1 MLGVL
6 LLLAFAPGLRS
17 GLAIVFRALFVSRL
31 PALPRCRSGY
41 AFAVSRRCV
50 DFPRAGRITCEV
62 SGPAELP
69 FAWAASVEF
78 HLTRRQSMQHEQYR
92 PVEAPYAWKGADM
105 QRSTEWLRPF
115 KPDELAE
122 IDSALQSA
130 KTSGLDLFDMER
142 EHFPL
147 PTFSKALA
155 KLADEL
161 ENGRGMVML
170 RGLPLSYSP
179 EDLQIVYWGIGAHL
193 GTAVSQNK
201 DGELFGIVK
210 DFREN
215 RDDTRK
221 RGSKSND
228 GLDFHS
234 DRCDVV
240 GLLCVRKAKSG
251 GVSRIVSSAAIHNE
265 VLRRRPDL
273 MDVFYDPELCH
284 SWQGEEPPGY
294 PRYYKRPVFGYRD
307 GHFTGMFSPLY
318 TRSAQQ
324 YPEVPRLTDRQREAL
339 AVFAALA
346 DELALEMHFE
356 PGDIQLLNNH
366 VIYHARTHFE
376 DFEEESRKRLLL
388 RLWLS
393 VPGNRP
399 LPQGYE
405 IIYGANE
412 AGAVRGGVPC
422 REGLWRDVTQFRK
435 NRTGIHT
442 KVKAHEML

>member
-1 MLGVL
+1 M
-6 LLLAFAPGLRS
+6 
-17 GLAIVFRALFVSRL
+17 
-31 PALPRCRSGY
+31 Y
-41 AFAVSRRCV
+41 
-50 DFPRAGRITCEV
+50 
-62 SGPAELP
+62 
-69 FAWAASVEF
+69 
-78 HLTRRQSMQHEQYR
+78 HEKYR
-92 PVEAPYAWKGADM
+92 PIEAPYAWTGAQM
-105 QRSTEWLRPF
+105 QKSSEWLRAF
-115 KPDELAE
+115 KRDELAE
-122 IDSALQSA
+122 IDAALQA
-130 KTSGLDLFDMER
+130 VKKSGIDLFDIDR
-142 EHFPL
+142 DHFPL
-147 PTFSKALA
+147 PTFSKELA
-155 KLADEL
+155 KLGQEL

-179 EDLQIVYWGIGAHL
+179 EDLQIVYWGLGAHL

-294 PRYYKRPVFGYRD
+294 PRYYKRPIFGYRD

-324 YPEVPRLTDRQREAL
+324 YPEVPRLTERQREAL
-339 AVFAALA
+339 TCLRSWLTSLRSRCISSPAIFSSSTITSSTTPARISKTMRRRAGNACFCACGSRLPATARCRKATKSSTARRRPERFAVACRAAKA
-346 DELALEMHFE
+346 F
-356 PGDIQLLNNH
+356 
-366 VIYHARTHFE
+366 
-376 DFEEESRKRLLL
+376 
-388 RLWLS
+388 
-393 VPGNRP
+393 
-399 LPQGYE
+399 
-405 IIYGANE
+405 GA
-412 AGAVRGGVPC
+412 
-422 REGLWRDVTQFRK
+422 T
-435 NRTGIHT
+435 
-442 KVKAHEML
+442 